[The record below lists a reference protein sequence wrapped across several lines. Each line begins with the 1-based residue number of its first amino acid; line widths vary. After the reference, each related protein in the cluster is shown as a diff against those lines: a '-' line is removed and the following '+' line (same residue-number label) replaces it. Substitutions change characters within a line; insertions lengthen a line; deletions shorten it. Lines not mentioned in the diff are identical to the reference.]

1 MLYRIYYLADLFSFM
16 RIGEADVNSVN
27 NKDIVNFPLA
37 FS

>member
-1 MLYRIYYLADLFSFM
+1 MLYRIYYLADLVSFM

-27 NKDIVNFPLA
+27 KDIVNFPLA